1 MNKLEKKIFRPIVQ
15 PVALFSL
22 ILFFAA
28 PGSNA
33 QTILRE
39 ASTRI
44 RAKYNFYEMTL
55 QVRNYKSKIPN
66 MVKFTYSEKA
76 TKFCEIS
83 TLLLSVCTV
92 EKRKVEISQNIVA
105 FSATNTVMPEE
116 GTTEILPDLKVSLFQ
131 NVLSVSSNLPKNQKK
146 KFPGFFP

>member
-1 MNKLEKKIFRPIVQ
+1 
-15 PVALFSL
+15 
-22 ILFFAA
+22 
-28 PGSNA
+28 
-33 QTILRE
+33 
-39 ASTRI
+39 
-44 RAKYNFYEMTL
+44 MTL

-116 GTTEILPDLKVSLFQ
+116 GTTEILPDLKVS
-131 NVLSVSSNLPKNQKK
+131 
-146 KFPGFFP
+146 